1 MEMNSNANRKES
13 ESKELSKLE
22 MNLRRFEE
30 ERRKFEL
37 EKRKFD
43 KEKREMDRIRYR
55 RLEDFERKRME
66 RKKEESKHP
75 DEHLQLYKVFDT
87 GNDVHRTRHDPIADQ
102 MAGKL
107 SPILKKPRDPIAPVK
122 SVIEQDVRLR
132 TMSPPKITTPN
143 RDDIKAAFPNFE
155 TSPPNIPVC
164 DDYESST
171 ATSSSSREGDFDDI
185 DFSKLPVIEDN
196 KSHVHTPTNDIQQK
210 DSPAKLSW
218 LARFFRKKPTS
229 QPQVLVKSAPDPMK
243 EFHMDDKMSTVSLL
257 KFFLIESRVVWRQL
271 LSDHAVEWEET
282 KLIRNKCIADFIVLT
297 IFCGMGGLIFRFVE
311 GAFENF
317 YKCGVRRVKR
327 DFVDNLWT
335 TSHNLREDDWKT
347 AARNK
352 LRKFE
357 EELHSAHEAGM
368 TSYSGMKAW
377 TFINGIIYCMTVVTT
392 IGEENHPM

>member
-1 MEMNSNANRKES
+1 METKSSTNQQEF
-13 ESKELSKLE
+13 ESKELTKLE

-30 ERRKFEL
+30 ERRRFEL

-75 DEHLQLYKVFDT
+75 DEHIQHYKVFDT
-87 GNDVHRTRHDPIADQ
+87 GNDTRRTRHDPITDR

-107 SPILKKPRDPIAPVK
+107 SPILKKPRDPIPPV
-122 SVIEQDVRLR
+122 VDQDVRVR
-132 TMSPPKITTPN
+132 TISPLKIATVN
-143 RDDIKAAFPNFE
+143 RDVTAPEFSNFE
-155 TSPPNIPVC
+155 SSPPNTPVC

-171 ATSSSSREGDFDDI
+171 AISSSSREGDFDDI

-196 KSHVHTPTNDIQQK
+196 KSQMHLPTNDIQPK
-210 DSPAKLSW
+210 ETPSKLSW
-218 LARFFRKKPTS
+218 LSRLFRKKAPR
-229 QPQVLVKSAPDPMK
+229 QPKTLAKSAPEPIKDL
-243 EFHMDDKMSTVSLL
+243 HIDDNMSTVSLL

-282 KLIRNKCIADFIVLT
+282 KLLRNRCIADLVLLS
-297 IFCGMGGLIFRFVE
+297 IFCGMGGMIFRFVE

-327 DFVDNLWT
+327 DFVDYLWT
-335 TSHNLREDDWKT
+335 TSHNLR
-347 AARNK
+347 
-352 LRKFE
+352 
-357 EELHSAHEAGM
+357 
-368 TSYSGMKAW
+368 
-377 TFINGIIYCMTVVTT
+377 FILLII
-392 IGEENHPM
+392 